1 MVNQGGGKKR
11 DLSALLGTSKSGGGG
26 KTSSA
31 SRASGKPASSILEQ
45 ARAAAERAKRA
56 KTTDAGTDDA
66 SGDAPGAC
74 APAARAPRE
83 PSAATGRAPSRWDAP
98 DVQTVTAPPPAARP
112 KSRWDDDADEDD
124 EDDAED
130 AARSTAAAA
139 AAAAAASSA
148 PESYM
153 DKMVREAMEFK
164 LANLE
169 REAVDASEPTEVSTT
184 TRGGTVDVAKIMAM
198 RTPSTDGDAT
208 PRAIEPDTNAADATP
223 AADAPAEVDAS
234 REPASAAPG
243 PMDDLDDLGDGD
255 GIPGEG
261 IPGEGIPE
269 DGIPGEDAVP
279 GSDGF
284 ARRERSPAAASR
296 SPAAASRSPA
306 AASPERA
313 ELSEPSSDEEDASPG
328 ARSFDM
334 MAGCRSVFAFEQLN
348 RIDEGTYGVVFRA
361 RDKKTGKVRA
371 LKKVKMEKEREG
383 FPMTALRE
391 ANILLSM
398 HHPNVVD
405 VSEMVVG
412 NSLDSVY
419 MVMEFAEHD
428 LKGLMET
435 MPAPFSTPEVK
446 CLTRQLLSGVAYLHD
461 NWVLHRDLKTS
472 NVLVNNRGQLKIC
485 DFGLARHYGDPL
497 RAYTHVVVTLWYRA
511 PELLLGQ
518 REYGTPVDCWS
529 LGCIVAEL
537 LGRDPLFQGKSE
549 IDQIDR
555 VFRLLGTPNEKIWPG
570 FEHLPGVRK
579 VKFARQPYN
588 NLRRRFPEVSPSGAP
603 TISDVGFDLLNRLL
617 AYDPERRISAEEGL
631 RHEWF
636 EEFPPPKDQRLMP
649 TYPSKA
655 AGASRAVAAARRAN
669 A

>member
-1 MVNQGGGKKR
+1 MVNQVGGKKR

-45 ARAAAERAKRA
+45 ARAAAELAKRA

-66 SGDAPGAC
+66 SATP
-74 APAARAPRE
+74 PARARPPRARPRE

-98 DVQTVTAPPPAARP
+98 DVQTVTAPPAARP

-130 AARSTAAAA
+130 AARSTTA

-148 PESYM
+148 PESYGQ
-153 DKMVREAMEFK
+153 DGARGDGVQVGEPRARKPVG
-164 LANLE
+164 E
-169 REAVDASEPTEVSTT
+169 RAH
-184 TRGGTVDVAKIMAM
+184 GGFDDDPRSTVDVAKIMAM
-198 RTPSTDGDAT
+198 RTPSTDPRDAT

-243 PMDDLDDLGDGD
+243 PMDDLDDMGDGD

-284 ARRERSPAAASR
+284 ARRE
-296 SPAAASRSPA
+296 RSPA

>member
-1 MVNQGGGKKR
+1 MGNPGGGKKR
-11 DLSALLGTSKSGGGG
+11 DLSALLGTSKSSGGG
-26 KTSSA
+26 KSSSA
-31 SRASGKPASSILEQ
+31 SRVSGKPASSILEQ

-56 KTTDAGTDDA
+56 KTTDAGVDDA
-66 SGDAPGAC
+66 SGDAAGAR
-74 APAARAPRE
+74 APTARAPRE
-83 PSAATGRAPSRWDAP
+83 PPVAMGRAPSRWDAP
-98 DVQTVTAPPPAARP
+98 DDQPATAPPPAARP

-124 EDDAED
+124 ERDAED

-139 AAAAAASSA
+139 AAASA

-169 REAVDASEPTEVSTT
+169 REAVGASEPAEVPAT

-208 PRAIEPDTNAADATP
+208 PRAIEPGADAADATP
-223 AADAPAEVDAS
+223 TVVDPAEVDAS
-234 REPASAAPG
+234 REPAAAAPG

-255 GIPGEG
+255 DVPGDGDGDGNDALIPVPGDTIPVPIPG
-261 IPGEGIPE
+261 
-269 DGIPGEDAVP
+269 
-279 GSDGF
+279 DGF
-284 ARRERSPAAASR
+284 ARRE
-296 SPAAASRSPA
+296 RSPA

-334 MAGCRSVFAFEQLN
+334 MAGCRSVFEFEQLN

-435 MPAPFSTPEVK
+435 MTTPFSTPEVK

-529 LGCIVAEL
+529 LGCIMAEL

-570 FEHLPGVRK
+570 FEDLPGVRK
-579 VKFARQPYN
+579 VKFAHQPYN
-588 NLRRRFPEVSPSGAP
+588 KLRQRFPKASPSGAP
-603 TISDVGFDLLNRLL
+603 TVSDLGFDLLNRLL
-617 AYDPERRISAEEGL
+617 AYDPKRRISAEEGL

-655 AGASRAVAAARRAN
+655 AGAGRAVAAARRAD
-669 A
+669 